1 MFFNTFG
8 AQSMRTRRQSSP
20 RIAPRRPPRAM
31 SSKHLQLKREILRAI
46 AMLEDY
52 TTAGSADGDMEIG
65 SEALKNCRGVAFL
78 TSYTVGFFGGG
89 TFTHGV
95 LIAKKPGSEEWSV
108 PVALSGGG
116 ATGMFGV
123 GYKEDSQVYVLDT
136 DEAVETC
143 FSQHSVKVGLTAS
156 VSLGPLGRSI
166 DGSAFIGMDPKYVNG
181 KEARK
186 AVGVHHYS
194 YSKGVF
200 IGAGIEVSY
209 FSTRDDDTREYYGL
223 NDPAVPD
230 AQLATCRQIIRGEVV
245 IDSSAYAEVEQLLS
259 AVQFASGD
267 ERPGAMNTRGTS
279 WSTTM

>member
-1 MFFNTFG
+1 
-8 AQSMRTRRQSSP
+8 
-20 RIAPRRPPRAM
+20 M

-52 TTAGSADGDMEIG
+52 TSSASADGDMEIG
-65 SEALKNCRGVAFL
+65 SEALKQCRGVAFL

-95 LIAKKPGSEEWSV
+95 LIAKKPGSEEWGV

-123 GYKEDSQVYVLDT
+123 GYKEDSQVYILDT
-136 DEAVETC
+136 DDAVETC
-143 FSQHSVKVGLTAS
+143 FSEQSVKVGLTAS

-166 DGSAFIGMDPKYVNG
+166 DGSAFIGMDSKYVDG

-200 IGAGIEVSY
+200 IGAGVEVTY
-209 FSTRDDDTREYYGL
+209 FSSRDDDTREYYGL
-223 NDPAVPD
+223 NDPNTPD
-230 AQLATCRQIIRGEVV
+230 AQLPSSKMILRGDVR
-245 IDSSAYAEVEQLLS
+245 IDTTAYPEVEQLLS
-259 AVQFASGD
+259 AVQFAAGD
-267 ERPGAMNTRGTS
+267 ERPGAPINARGTS